1 MLPKNWG
8 EPMGAPAIFEKQI
21 EIKLLHPAST
31 LESRIQVCFASQNV
45 FDLAERLPMIH
56 NLRLAKLFWT
66 LTSFLALF
74 AALGGVIFKDIYLNL
89 YPEDFLSGALPQD
102 VLTIMVCLLLF
113 WLIRKTKENDVK
125 LQVIILGLLGSFF
138 YLYGIFTIERVY
150 NGLYLLYLATF
161 AASFWSIIYSL
172 SGFKS
177 ESCSTMTLDRRMLK
191 TTAFISILIAII
203 FTVLW
208 IFALIPLMKA
218 HNRIEFLYSIYILDL
233 CFVMPAFIMVA
244 VMSLRGMALG
254 ILMAPAIMILGFFV
268 IFPLG
273 LNELAKLFNGID
285 AGYGPMVVSF
295 LFSFLMLTIAILQLR
310 MIRFDASA

>member
-1 MLPKNWG
+1 
-8 EPMGAPAIFEKQI
+8 
-21 EIKLLHPAST
+21 
-31 LESRIQVCFASQNV
+31 
-45 FDLAERLPMIH
+45 MIH